1 MWWTIFLLEIV
12 VCGISIFLSYREGDP
27 NKTLTKCGTLRY
39 VAFSVIHRVSNG
51 WTPCGKL
58 VLLRLT
64 IPAYLTLA
72 VLISFF
78 LPFPYIFVG
87 FAVAVCTLYIDKSI
101 L

>member
-1 MWWTIFLLEIV
+1 MWWMIFLLEIV
-12 VCGISIFLSYREGDP
+12 VCGISIFLSYREGKQNVVHLD
-27 NKTLTKCGTLRY
+27 
-39 VAFSVIHRVSNG
+39 I
-51 WTPCGKL
+51 
-58 VLLRLT
+58 RLT

-87 FAVAVCTLYIDKSI
+87 FAVVVCTLYIDKSI